1 MQANE
6 IIQRSNTLYRLIQSR
21 QLKIAIDA
29 IRRWAIDGQMA
40 EVNESLNELEFN
52 YRLLIQYVED
62 GINDPHRERVY
73 QTMVRQAF
81 HLVDTLKEEWMI
93 MYASGY
99 EYAQVRQERQQKES
113 TLDYVSELENLSSGH
128 VLISLLA
135 GGEDPE
141 HEKAENALKHEQLRA
156 ETFRQIWLSVAMP
169 AERFTALLTSDYIQ
183 ANDKAFFVTA
193 LTLFLLRQFNEERL
207 GLLLNACLHDDE
219 LVRQRA
225 LVGLWVV
232 AGRYNERLPFYHNF
246 DEQFQRLKDDANF
259 LSSMKMIMI
268 QFIRTAETEKISK
281 KIQEEILPEMMKI
294 APQLKD
300 KLDMESWA
308 SPDEWEDKN
317 PDWQEMIEQSGVAD
331 KLMEM
336 SELQMQ
342 GADVYMN
349 TFAQLKQ
356 YPFFGEAINWLLPF
370 DKTYSGIADLFGKQ
384 HYLFNTL
391 VNTGFLCNSD
401 KYSLAFSL
409 KSLPESQRNTMMQ
422 AFKIEDEQYREA
434 MRDGQVIPTDRMA
447 EQISNQYIQD
457 LYRFFKLNPYRNDF
471 YPLFDLALS
480 FHRLYIFERL
490 QFSLDQQTAIADFYF
505 GHEHYNEALEMF
517 QTLVEKSDT
526 PSGLFQKM
534 GFCFQQKGDFQH
546 ALEFYLRAEALI
558 PTQKWLTRK
567 IAFCY
572 KMIGN
577 VEEALAYYRRV
588 ESLESDNLSI
598 QLQIGHLLLQQQRYE
613 EALNT
618 YFKVELSK
626 SEPKV
631 WRAIAW
637 CSFLSGKKEQAEKY
651 SQKIIENHAT
661 KHDWLN
667 AGHIAWA
674 MGKRTEALNRYV
686 KSVQLFRE
694 EHDDFFV
701 AFERDAAYLTT
712 AGIDSIEM
720 AFMIDNLR
728 YKLQSDVVM

>member
-29 IRRWAIDGQMA
+29 IRRWAIDGQMT
-40 EVNESLNELEFN
+40 EVHESLTELEFN

-62 GINDPHRERVY
+62 GVNDPHRERVY
-73 QTMVRQAF
+73 QTMIRQAF

-99 EYAQVRQERQQKES
+99 EYTQVRQERQNQKPIH
-113 TLDYVSELENLSSGH
+113 DFVSELENLSSGN
-128 VLISLLA
+128 VLISLLE
-135 GGEDPE
+135 GGENAE
-141 HEKAENALKHEQLRA
+141 HGNAENALKHEQLRTEA
-156 ETFRQIWLSVAMP
+156 FRQIWLSLEMP
-169 AERFTALLTSDYIQ
+169 AERFSALLSSDFIP

-193 LTLFLLRQFNEERL
+193 LTLFLLRQFNEDRL
-207 GLLLNACLHDDE
+207 GLLLNACLHQDE

-225 LVGLWVV
+225 LVGLWIV
-232 AGRYNERLPFYHNF
+232 AGRYDERLPFYHNF
-246 DEQFQRLKDDANF
+246 DEQFQQLKEDAKF
-259 LSSMKMIMI
+259 LSSMKTIMI

-300 KLDMESWA
+300 KLDMESWT
-308 SPDEWEDKN
+308 SPEEWEDKN

-356 YPFFGEAINWLLPF
+356 YPFFGEAMNWLLPF
-370 DKTYSGIADLFGKQ
+370 DKTYSAIADLFNKQ
-384 HYLFNTL
+384 HDLFNAL
-391 VNTGFLCNSD
+391 VNSGFLCNSD

-422 AFKIEDEQYREA
+422 AFKIENEQYKEA

-447 EQISNQYIQD
+447 EQLSNQYLQD

-471 YPLFDLALS
+471 FPLFDLALS
-480 FHRLYIFERL
+480 LHRLGIFERL
-490 QFSLDQQTAIADFYF
+490 QFSLSQQTAIAEFYF
-505 GHEHYNEALEMF
+505 GHEHYKEALEMF
-517 QTLVEKSDT
+517 QTHVEKSDA
-526 PSGLFQKM
+526 PAALYQKM
-534 GFCFQQKGDFQH
+534 GFCLQQQGDFQQ
-546 ALEFYLRAEALI
+546 ALELYLRAEALI

-577 VEEALAYYRRV
+577 AEEALSYYRRV

-613 EALNT
+613 EALNV

-626 SEPKV
+626 SESKV

-637 CSFLSGKKEQAEKY
+637 CSFLSGKKEQAERY

-674 MGKRTEALNRYV
+674 MGKRTEALNRYA

-701 AFERDAAYLTT
+701 AFERDATYLTT
-712 AGIDSIEM
+712 AGIDPMEM
-720 AFMIDNLR
+720 AFMIDKLR
-728 YKLQSDVVM
+728 YKLQNDAVM